1 MIDLKYMIIT
11 KKAIFIA
18 FLVCLTVAVAAACVT
33 DDTVPTEATPKRQ
46 IPIYC
51 VDTEEKKI
59 AVTFDAAW
67 GDSDTDTLIDILAS
81 HNAKATFFIVG
92 KWAEKYPESVKKLFD
107 AGHEIANHS
116 YNHTLYSKLDEI
128 AV

>member
-1 MIDLKYMIIT
+1 MIIT

-67 GDSDTDTLIDILAS
+67 GD
-81 HNAKATFFIVG
+81 
-92 KWAEKYPESVKKLFD
+92 
-107 AGHEIANHS
+107 
-116 YNHTLYSKLDEI
+116 
-128 AV
+128 